1 MSTTLLNLAKR
12 IKSIADIGILYS
24 KDNYDQER
32 YGELLEISHELT
44 SHLIGRPIEA
54 IRDFYSPNKDYPTP
68 KVDIRGLALNAAGE
82 ILLVKEMADGKWAL
96 PGGWADIGLSP
107 AEIVKKEFREE
118 TGLTVKA
125 TQLLA
130 VFDKKCHPH
139 PAQPYYVYK
148 FALLCEIVGEPVL
161 NKGFDILDAA
171 FFSIDKLPP
180 LSIDRILQSQIELL
194 YKKVVANDKTAY
206 FD

>member
-1 MSTTLLNLAKR
+1 LSTTLLNLAKR

-32 YGELLEISHELT
+32 YAELLEISHALT
-44 SHLIGRPIEA
+44 SQLIGQPIEA
-54 IRDFYSPNKDYPTP
+54 IQGFYTPNKDYPTP
-68 KVDIRGLALNAAGE
+68 KVDIRALVLNKAGE

-107 AEIVKKEFREE
+107 AEIAEKECWEE
-118 TGLTVKA
+118 TGLKVKA

-148 FALLCEIVGEPVL
+148 FALRCEIIGEPVL
-161 NKGFDILDAA
+161 NKGFDILEAG
-171 FFSIDKLPP
+171 FFPIGELPP

-194 YKKVVANDKTAY
+194 YKKVISNDSSAY